1 MLTSLDI
8 VVLSVQVS
16 GCRGGG
22 RERERG
28 GKEEI
33 EREAFSVILQMIGT
47 LVFSFND
54 ELATS

>member
-28 GKEEI
+28 REEI